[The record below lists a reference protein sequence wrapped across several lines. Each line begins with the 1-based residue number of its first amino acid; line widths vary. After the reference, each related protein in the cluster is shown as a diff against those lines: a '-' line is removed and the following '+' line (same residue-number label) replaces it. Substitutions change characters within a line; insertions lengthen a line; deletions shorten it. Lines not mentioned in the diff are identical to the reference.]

1 MAETIRERQRRRT
14 SKYGTK
20 RNQTVR
26 LNVNYNIQMFTKFCE
41 YALSENQMIGV
52 TGLENLLKVLKASE
66 VKHFSEN
73 ESMMLRYLFAIDAIE
88 LRLRYGSTIGRDL
101 LLTTICGLVGNK
113 YENLD
118 IPSFQELSDGEV
130 KWVEDV
136 VTNI

>member
-1 MAETIRERQRRRT
+1 MGRNCGTMAETIRERQRRRT

-73 ESMMLRYLFAIDAIE
+73 ESMMLRYLF
-88 LRLRYGSTIGRDL
+88 LSSFKCDL
-101 LLTTICGLVGNK
+101 GA
-113 YENLD
+113 
-118 IPSFQELSDGEV
+118 LSIYRWIV
-130 KWVEDV
+130 L
-136 VTNI
+136 TNIDILLKVAGRFVFQKCNQTKC